1 MRKASCVF
9 ACLMILFAASSAS
22 AGADIVRWVDAKGVT
37 HFGNRML
44 APPDHTTVQV
54 KPTNGMVPAYHSGQQ
69 ARRGGPAVV
78 NLSRTRMENKRGFRG
93 FASRPQRGTA
103 RRR

>member
-1 MRKASCVF
+1 
-9 ACLMILFAASSAS
+9 MILFTASSAS
-22 AGADIVRWVDAKGVT
+22 ANADIVRWVDAKGVT
-37 HFGNRML
+37 HFGNRMF
-44 APPDHTTVQV
+44 APPDHAPVTVA
-54 KPTNGMVPAYHSGQQ
+54 PTNGMEPAYHSGQQ

-93 FASRPQRGTA
+93 FASRPQRRSS